1 MKRIVMVAMCVLAHR
16 AHAARNAADRK

>member
-1 MKRIVMVAMCVLAHR
+1 MKRIVMAAMCVLAHR